1 MGRLSQ
7 YDALVRCGA
16 EMLILVTGG
25 TGFVGS
31 HVVERSVAAGARVRC
46 LVRASS
52 SLRYLPREGI
62 EVVLGDLAA
71 GTGLDQALE
80 GVAVVAHVGG
90 VTKALSEAAFYQGN
104 LRATENLLR
113 ACERRGDSLRRFVH
127 VSSLTAIGPSPGL
140 APLDE
145 DAAPHPLTWYG
156 RSKLAAE
163 DAVRASALA
172 GRAVIL
178 RPPVVYGQRDTDVF
192 EVLRSIARGVMVCIG
207 RDESY
212 FSYIH
217 VKDLAEA
224 VWLAVAGEAGAGRT
238 YFVANPEPASWT
250 EFAQV
255 AASIMGRRVRLVG
268 VPAPLAYLA
277 GWCSEGVSRLRG
289 RPGIVSRQKIIE
301 ARCRYWTCDATRARH
316 ELGFQPARSLR
327 EGLEETLA
335 WYKDSKWLKW

>member
-1 MGRLSQ
+1 M
-7 YDALVRCGA
+7 
-16 EMLILVTGG
+16 ILVTGG

-31 HVVERSVAAGARVRC
+31 HVVERLVAAGARVRC

-52 SLRYLPREGI
+52 SHQYLPREGV
-62 EVVLGDLAA
+62 ELVQGDLAA
-71 GTGLDQALE
+71 GTGLEAAVE
-80 GVAVVAHVGG
+80 GADVVAHVGG
-90 VTKALSEAAFYQGN
+90 VTKARSEDAFYQGN
-104 LRATENLLR
+104 LRATENLLH
-113 ACERRGDSLRRFVH
+113 ACQRQGDSLRRFIH
-127 VSSLTAIGPSPGL
+127 VSSLAAIGPSPDL

-163 DAVRASALA
+163 GAVRASTLA

-178 RPPVVYGQRDTDVF
+178 RPPVVYGPRDTDVF
-192 EVLRSIARGVMVCIG
+192 EVFRSVAKGMMVRIG

-224 VWLAVAGEAGAGRT
+224 LWLAVSSEEAAGRT
-238 YFVANPEPASWT
+238 YFVANPEPVSWT
-250 EFAQV
+250 AFAET
-255 AASIMGRRVRLVG
+255 AASIMGRRVRSVG

-277 GWCSEGVSRLRG
+277 GWCAEGVSRLRG
-289 RPGIVSRQKIIE
+289 KPGIVSRQKIIE
-301 ARCRYWTCDATRARH
+301 ARCRYWTCDPSRARQ

>member
-1 MGRLSQ
+1 M
-7 YDALVRCGA
+7 LV
-16 EMLILVTGG
+16 LVTGG

-31 HVVERSVAAGARVRC
+31 HVVERLVAAGARVRC

-71 GTGLDQALE
+71 GTGLDEALQ
-80 GVAVVAHVGG
+80 GVDVVAHVGG
-90 VTKALSEAAFYQGN
+90 VTKALSEDAFQQGN
-104 LRATENLLR
+104 LRATENLLH
-113 ACERRGDSLRRFVH
+113 ACKGHGDSLRRFIH
-127 VSSLTAIGPSPGL
+127 VSSLAAVGPSPDL
-140 APLDE
+140 QPLDE

-163 DAVRASALA
+163 GAVRASKLA

-192 EVLRSIARGVMVCIG
+192 EVLRSVANGITVRIG
-207 RDESY
+207 RPESY

-224 VWLAVAGEAGAGRT
+224 MWLAVSSEGAAGRT
-238 YFVANPEPASWT
+238 YFVANPEPVSWT
-250 EFAQV
+250 AFAQT
-255 AASIMGRRVRLVG
+255 AASIMGRRVRSVG
-268 VPAPLAYLA
+268 VPASVAYLA
-277 GWCSEGVSRLRG
+277 GWSAEGLSRLRG
-289 RPGIVSRQKIIE
+289 KPGIVSRQKIIE
-301 ARCRYWTCDATRARH
+301 ARCRYWICDPARARR
-316 ELGFQPARSLR
+316 ELGFQPARGLQ

>member
-1 MGRLSQ
+1 MSS
-7 YDALVRCGA
+7 
-16 EMLILVTGG
+16 LILVTGG

-31 HVVERSVAAGARVRC
+31 HVVERLVAASARVRC

-52 SLRYLPREGI
+52 SLRYLPREGV
-62 EVVLGDLAA
+62 ELVQGDLAA
-71 GTGLDQALE
+71 GTGIEAAVE
-80 GVAVVAHVGG
+80 GADVVVHVGG
-90 VTKALSEAAFYQGN
+90 VTKALSEDAFYRGN
-104 LRATENLLR
+104 LRATENLLH
-113 ACERRGDSLRRFVH
+113 ACKRQGDSVRRFIH
-127 VSSLTAIGPSPGL
+127 VSSLAAIGPSPDL

-163 DAVRASALA
+163 GAVRASTLA

-178 RPPVVYGQRDTDVF
+178 RPPVVYGPRDTDVF
-192 EVLRSIARGVMVCIG
+192 EVFRSVAKGMMVRIG

-224 VWLAVAGEAGAGRT
+224 LWLAVSSEEAAGRT
-238 YFVANPEPASWT
+238 YFVANPEPVSWT
-250 EFAQV
+250 AFAET
-255 AASIMGRRVRLVG
+255 AASIMGRRVRSVG

-277 GWCSEGVSRLRG
+277 GWCAEGMSRLRG
-289 RPGIVSRQKIIE
+289 KPGIVSRQKIIE
-301 ARCRYWTCDATRARH
+301 ARCRYWTCDPSRARQ

>member
-1 MGRLSQ
+1 MNS
-7 YDALVRCGA
+7 
-16 EMLILVTGG
+16 LILVTGG

-31 HVVERSVAAGARVRC
+31 HVVERLVAAGARVRC

-52 SLRYLPREGI
+52 SLRYLPREGV
-62 EVVLGDLAA
+62 EVVQGDLAA
-71 GTGLDQALE
+71 GTGLDEAVE
-80 GVAVVAHVGG
+80 GVEVVAHVAG
-90 VTKALSEAAFYQGN
+90 VTKALSEAAFQQGN
-104 LRATENLLR
+104 LRATENLLG
-113 ACERRGDSLRRFVH
+113 ACERRGDSLRRFIY
-127 VSSLTAIGPSPGL
+127 VSSLTAVGPSPSL
-140 APLDE
+140 AALDE

-163 DAVRASALA
+163 GAVRASTLDR
-172 GRAVIL
+172 RAVIL

-192 EVLRSIARGVMVCIG
+192 EVLRGLAKGVMVRIG

-224 VWLAVAGEAGAGRT
+224 IWLAVSSEAAAGRT
-238 YFVANPEPASWT
+238 YFVANPEPVSWT
-250 EFAQV
+250 AFAQT
-255 AASIMGRRVRLVG
+255 AAGIMGRRVRTVG

-277 GWCSEGVSRLRG
+277 GWCAEGVSRLRG
-289 RPGIVSRQKIIE
+289 KPEIVSRQKVIE
-301 ARCRYWTCDATRARH
+301 ARCRYWTCDPTRALR
-316 ELGFQPARSLR
+316 ELGFQPARGLR

>member
-1 MGRLSQ
+1 MSS
-7 YDALVRCGA
+7 
-16 EMLILVTGG
+16 LILVTGG

-31 HVVERSVAAGARVRC
+31 HVVERLVAASARVRC

-52 SLRYLPREGI
+52 SLRYLPREGV
-62 EVVLGDLAA
+62 ELVQGDLAA
-71 GTGLDQALE
+71 GTGIEAAGE
-80 GVAVVAHVGG
+80 GADVVVHVGG
-90 VTKALSEAAFYQGN
+90 VTKALSEDAFYRGN
-104 LRATENLLR
+104 LRATENLLH
-113 ACERRGDSLRRFVH
+113 ACKRQGDSVRRFIH
-127 VSSLTAIGPSPGL
+127 VSSLAAIGPSPDL

-163 DAVRASALA
+163 GAVRASTLA

-178 RPPVVYGQRDTDVF
+178 RPPVVYGPRDTDVF
-192 EVLRSIARGVMVCIG
+192 EVFRSVAKGMMVRIG

-224 VWLAVAGEAGAGRT
+224 LWLAVSSEEAAGRT
-238 YFVANPEPASWT
+238 YFVANPEPVSWT
-250 EFAQV
+250 AFAET
-255 AASIMGRRVRLVG
+255 AASIMGRRVRSVG

-277 GWCSEGVSRLRG
+277 GWCAEGMSRLRG
-289 RPGIVSRQKIIE
+289 KPGIVSRQKIIE
-301 ARCRYWTCDATRARH
+301 ARCRYWTCDPSRARQ

>member
-1 MGRLSQ
+1 VQ
-7 YDALVRCGA
+7 
-16 EMLILVTGG
+16 LILVTGG

-31 HVVERSVAAGARVRC
+31 HVVERLVAAGARVRC

-62 EVVLGDLAA
+62 ELVQGDLATGA
-71 GTGLDQALE
+71 GLDAAVE
-80 GVAVVAHVGG
+80 GAEVVAHVGG
-90 VTKALSEAAFYQGN
+90 VTKALSQDAFYRGN
-104 LRATENLLR
+104 LRATENLLH
-113 ACERRGDSLRRFVH
+113 ACKRQGDSLRRFVH
-127 VSSLTAIGPSPGL
+127 VSSLAAIGPSPGL

-145 DAAPHPLTWYG
+145 DAVPHPLTWYG

-163 DAVRASALA
+163 GAVRASGLA

-192 EVLRSIARGVMVCIG
+192 EVFRSVAKGMMVRIG

-224 VWLAVAGEAGAGRT
+224 MWLAVSSLEGAGRT

-250 EFAQV
+250 AFAET
-255 AASIMGRRVRLVG
+255 AASIMGRRVRTVA
-268 VPAPLAYLA
+268 VPASLAYLA
-277 GWCSEGVSRLRG
+277 GWFAEGVSRLRG
-289 RPGIVSRQKIIE
+289 KPGIVSRQKIIE
-301 ARCRYWTCDATRARH
+301 ARCRYWTCDPTRARL

>member
-1 MGRLSQ
+1 MSS
-7 YDALVRCGA
+7 
-16 EMLILVTGG
+16 LILVTGG

-31 HVVERSVAAGARVRC
+31 HVVERLVAASARVRC

-52 SLRYLPREGI
+52 SLRYLPREGV
-62 EVVLGDLAA
+62 ELVQGDLAA
-71 GTGLDQALE
+71 GTGIEAAVE
-80 GVAVVAHVGG
+80 GADVVVHVGG
-90 VTKALSEAAFYQGN
+90 VTKALSEDAFYRGN
-104 LRATENLLR
+104 LRATENLLHAFKR
-113 ACERRGDSLRRFVH
+113 QGDSVRRFIH
-127 VSSLTAIGPSPGL
+127 VSSLAAIGPSPDL

-163 DAVRASALA
+163 GAVRASTLA

-178 RPPVVYGQRDTDVF
+178 RPPVVYGPRDTDVF
-192 EVLRSIARGVMVCIG
+192 EVFRSVAKGMMVRIG

-224 VWLAVAGEAGAGRT
+224 LWLAVSSEEAAGRT
-238 YFVANPEPASWT
+238 YFVANPEPVSWT
-250 EFAQV
+250 AFAET
-255 AASIMGRRVRLVG
+255 AASIMGRRVRSVG

-277 GWCSEGVSRLRG
+277 GWCAEGMSRLRG
-289 RPGIVSRQKIIE
+289 KPGIVSRQKIIE
-301 ARCRYWTCDATRARH
+301 ARCRYWTCDPSRARQ